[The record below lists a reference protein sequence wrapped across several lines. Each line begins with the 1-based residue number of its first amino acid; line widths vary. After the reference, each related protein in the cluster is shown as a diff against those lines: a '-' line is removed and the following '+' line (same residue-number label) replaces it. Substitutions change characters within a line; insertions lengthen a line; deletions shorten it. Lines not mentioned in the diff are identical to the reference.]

1 VGGTVRVVR
10 TLVALKRKYP
20 DRVTLILGNRD
31 LNKMRWT
38 AQLAFEP
45 NSFVPETGFAMWAEW
60 NALHRVDG
68 PCWVA
73 DAEKRAGMTPAAY
86 YRKMIAKSKGCAA
99 SDVSEADVSQF
110 DTVANRIRWHFKEMM
125 GADGEFE
132 RRRAELTLLSEIQ
145 RGRDS
150 AVEATEAD
158 VVCSTVE
165 SVQAGGFMREYLELG
180 QLAHIHANCLYMHGG
195 IVGGGCAEGEHAVG
209 ALPQA
214 DAREDDVHEWVRR
227 LNDWKSAQIGEW
239 IREPNWSGRRDG
251 GGSSG
256 GESVGGGGGGGG
268 TPWRTLDGYVLHGGG
283 QELQDYGLFT
293 DNGPTVVLG
302 RHLQKTGMPMHV
314 PDDAMLKLNKAGIRR
329 LILGHTPHGTCP
341 TIIKSGGPGM
351 VEPGLMVVMADTS
364 YSDMKAADCRGRAVS
379 EVQLLDD
386 GKVRVHGVL
395 PDGKQLCYALPDGI
409 GATDPP
415 ELVGWEVPP
424 VGPAMA
430 SAVGPDVPEM
440 LGKDAFF
447 VKAFLESGSQ
457 QSYLLQHVNGFVN
470 KYVYLRPNEVTR
482 MFQAQMEALLH
493 GGPSDDAPPVPVPYS
508 ASSNS
513 SNSHWKTPRRLE
525 LSYHLI
531 GDDESTMWGGH
542 HHKHAIDHLSDHA
555 SEQLSH
561 ETRSSYAES
570 SSEHSLTQLSSPVF
584 RLGPDRV
591 PDLLRTLSKALSSST
606 PSAPQSK

>member
-1 VGGTVRVVR
+1 MTLFRRRSTPPAPPPSDVSTTSVKVEMTSASARIESASSSRVSEQVSARSELTATATEASAGTAREAPGVGSAGQGGVAFLTDVEGNWEYFKAFVDRSEALSFVGGQPHYMQDGSVELVLHDGWRFVHGGDACDKGGAVGGTVRVVR

-86 YRKMIAKSKGCAA
+86 YRKMIAKAKGCAA

-110 DTVANRIRWHFKEMM
+110 DTVANRIRWHFKVTTWDGTARLSASAAGGRTLRAPACATASMMVCLRRCSRQEMM

-165 SVQAGGFMREYLELG
+165 SVQAGGTSPSPEPRTLVACDAIRRVLKRHPRVRPRSSCVRVPRRPVRVAAACAGFMREYLELG

-302 RHLQKTGMPMHV
+302 RHLQKTGMPV
-314 PDDAMLKLNKAGIRR
+314 RATSCGLLNSV
-329 LILGHTPHGTCP
+329 L
-341 TIIKSGGPGM
+341 
-351 VEPGLMVVMADTS
+351 
-364 YSDMKAADCRGRAVS
+364 
-379 EVQLLDD
+379 LLD
-386 GKVRVHGVL
+386 
-395 PDGKQLCYALPDGI
+395 
-409 GATDPP
+409 
-415 ELVGWEVPP
+415 
-424 VGPAMA
+424 
-430 SAVGPDVPEM
+430 
-440 LGKDAFF
+440 
-447 VKAFLESGSQ
+447 
-457 QSYLLQHVNGFVN
+457 
-470 KYVYLRPNEVTR
+470 
-482 MFQAQMEALLH
+482 
-493 GGPSDDAPPVPVPYS
+493 
-508 ASSNS
+508 
-513 SNSHWKTPRRLE
+513 
-525 LSYHLI
+525 LS
-531 GDDESTMWGGH
+531 
-542 HHKHAIDHLSDHA
+542 
-555 SEQLSH
+555 
-561 ETRSSYAES
+561 
-570 SSEHSLTQLSSPVF
+570 
-584 RLGPDRV
+584 
-591 PDLLRTLSKALSSST
+591 
-606 PSAPQSK
+606 